1 MFQANNIE
9 DNQVVFSFDGNNCS
23 PYSYNKDFFTV
34 NGDIKMQSYS
44 YNLPDDL
51 VNNTEFEM
59 AIDNFIPNANNRYV
73 IYGGNNMI
81 YSTLGSFRTFYE
93 KQKDTPISLTGGGKI
108 IFYVINGSFISFNFF

>member
-1 MFQANNIE
+1 
-9 DNQVVFSFDGNNCS
+9 
-23 PYSYNKDFFTV
+23 
-34 NGDIKMQSYS
+34 MQSYS

-59 AIDNFIPNANNRYV
+59 AIDNFTPNANNRYV

-93 KQKDTPISLTGGGKI
+93 NKKI
-108 IFYVINGSFISFNFF
+108 RPLV